1 MLRVVPYL
9 AVQLSLAVAR
19 LALWAESRPQPVASL
34 AVQADLVDLVPGAE
48 ADRWADRQVARLAE
62 AQQVVAQQVVAR
74 LVEALV
80 VGPAPAGA
88 LVQLVVSA
96 GQVPVHHQASVNRPT
111 PEPVDR
117 QHKHPRP
124 QAVARGV
131 VQHKPEVSRVPPLPV
146 RQVLHHGAQAW
157 SPVARA

>member
-1 MLRVVPYL
+1 MLRVVLCL
-9 AVQLSLAVAR
+9 AVQLSLAVAP
-19 LALWAESRPQPVASL
+19 LAFWAESRPQPVASL
-34 AVQADLVDLVPGAE
+34 AGQADLADLVQVVE
-48 ADRWADRQVARLAE
+48 ADRWADRQVARRAVAPQE
-62 AQQVVAQQVVAR
+62 VVR
-74 LVEALV
+74 LVEVPV

-96 GQVPVHHQASVNRPT
+96 GQVPAHHQASVNRPT
-111 PEPVDR
+111 PEPVDQ

-131 VQHKPEVSRVPPLPV
+131 VQLKPEVSRVPPLPV
-146 RQVLHHGAQAW
+146 RQVLHHVVRAW